1 MKPLAGLCCLGD
13 SGRAARAAPWPHE
26 THCFLA
32 DAPWCGH
39 CKQLAPIW
47 DKLGETYRDHDN
59 IVIAKMDATANEVE
73 AVKVHSFPTL
83 KFFPASADRTVRLPG
98 GRGAS
103 VLPAKGWVGWGTQP
117 EGSPVQGQLPA
128 PHCLPTGHRLQRG
141 ADPGRLSQVLGE
153 WRPGR
158 GRG

>member
-1 MKPLAGLCCLGD
+1 MKPLAGLRCAGD
-13 SGRAARAAPWPHE
+13 SRRAAPWPRE
-26 THCFLA
+26 TRCSFA

-83 KFFPASADRTVRLPG
+83 KFFPAGADRAVRLPG
-98 GRGAS
+98 GAGLRPACRGGAGAGGHGPRGPRCRAS
-103 VLPAKGWVGWGTQP
+103 FPLLIA
-117 EGSPVQGQLPA
+117 S
-128 PHCLPTGHRLQRG
+128 PTGHRLQRG
-141 ADPGRLSQVLGE
+141 ADAGRLSQVLGE
-153 WRPGR
+153 WRPGWGR
-158 GRG
+158 GR